1 MFRSF
6 FYAMPRGVH
15 NQYLGGIEVIR
26 VRSLTASGQRTI
38 VSRSGTGFGSRGGSE
53 YLPQAS
59 AGSGMQAPCCL
70 SPAFVVCPGDKPP
83 GEFRVRPEPV
93 LDKGTGAQHRQVLSP
108 ETQTRSLNGV
118 FTETLFPSLQ
128 TLHDCPKKNGP
139 QRRRPFFRRNQTFYS
154 ALLAVFLA
162 AVFLAAVFL
171 AAVFFTAVFLAAAL
185 VAVFLAADLR
195 PGFSGRGSNS
205 KPILPSA

>member
-6 FYAMPRGVH
+6 LYAMPRGVH
-15 NQYLGGIEVIR
+15 KYLGGIEAVI

-83 GEFRVRPEPV
+83 GEFRARPEPV

-128 TLHDCPKKNGP
+128 ALHGYP
-139 QRRRPFFRRNQTFYS
+139 
-154 ALLAVFLA
+154 
-162 AVFLAAVFL
+162 
-171 AAVFFTAVFLAAAL
+171 
-185 VAVFLAADLR
+185 
-195 PGFSGRGSNS
+195 
-205 KPILPSA
+205 

>member
-6 FYAMPRGVH
+6 PYAAAQRCHKYRG
-15 NQYLGGIEVIR
+15 GTEVIR
-26 VRSLTASGQRTI
+26 VRSLAAYGQRTI

-93 LDKGTGAQHRQVLSP
+93 LDKGTGA
-108 ETQTRSLNGV
+108 
-118 FTETLFPSLQ
+118 
-128 TLHDCPKKNGP
+128 
-139 QRRRPFFRRNQTFYS
+139 
-154 ALLAVFLA
+154 
-162 AVFLAAVFL
+162 
-171 AAVFFTAVFLAAAL
+171 
-185 VAVFLAADLR
+185 
-195 PGFSGRGSNS
+195 
-205 KPILPSA
+205 